1 MLMMVPPSF
10 CFIWRKPPAAEEGA
24 AQIGVHHAIEGF
36 GAGALD
42 APAAADAG
50 VVDQKVEPPV
60 PLDGLCDEALY
71 LRLVGDVCLN
81 RHSVPAI
88 FPYLCGRFLARIF
101 TSSRDDDGRAFFSEC
116 QRDRLA
122 DS

>member
-81 RHSVPAI
+81 RHCVPAAL
-88 FPYLCGRFLARIF
+88 PDLSHSSLAHIF
-101 TSSRDDDGRAFFSEC
+101 TPSRDDYGRAFLAKC
-116 QRDRLA
+116 Q
-122 DS
+122 